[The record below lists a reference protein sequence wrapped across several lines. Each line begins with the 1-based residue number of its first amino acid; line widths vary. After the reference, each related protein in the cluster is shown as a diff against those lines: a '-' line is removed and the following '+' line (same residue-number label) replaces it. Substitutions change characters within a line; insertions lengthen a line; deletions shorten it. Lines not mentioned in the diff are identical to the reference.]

1 MFKSILIDG
10 NGTTSFHAGHLSRCL
25 GFRIIFRDPNDD
37 THYQPDQVDGKSFIY
52 LLLFL
57 IIWDL
62 KRYREKDVILSLFCL
77 VGGKVKKKISFVL
90 FCFICSRTFP
100 HAFLGSKRAPL
111 FFFFAL
117 ENVLSE
123 RLEYV
128 LRWNIFCFLLIHH
141 LCVFSNLFLVV
152 WSGIIISEKGE
163 NVGDYEATSQLL
175 GEFWRSRYYFVILFW
190 FMSYGFYSFHL
201 DLLSIYWMWC
211 LCS

>member
-1 MFKSILIDG
+1 MLRLSYQWWNNTWLLDFVRRRLRIYYPNPIFIYFSLLIMFKSILIDG

-111 FFFFAL
+111 FFFCSGQCAFRTLRVCSAL
-117 ENVLSE
+117 K
-123 RLEYV
+123 Y
-128 LRWNIFCFLLIHH
+128 I
-141 LCVFSNLFLVV
+141 LFLANP
-152 WSGIIISEKGE
+152 SSMC
-163 NVGDYEATSQLL
+163 
-175 GEFWRSRYYFVILFW
+175 FF
-190 FMSYGFYSFHL
+190 
-201 DLLSIYWMWC
+201 
-211 LCS
+211 